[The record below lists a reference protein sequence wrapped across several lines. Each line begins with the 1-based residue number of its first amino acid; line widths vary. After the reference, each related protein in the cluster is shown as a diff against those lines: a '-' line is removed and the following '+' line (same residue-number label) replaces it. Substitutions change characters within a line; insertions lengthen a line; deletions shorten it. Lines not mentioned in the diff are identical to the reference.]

1 MECPSGQILVLYTYK
16 FNYAQNSDEYYILKP
31 ISKCDEKL
39 YVIQNKNECGLCKD
53 LNVNK
58 QYKII
63 NEN

>member
-1 MECPSGQILVLYTYK
+1 MYR
-16 FNYAQNSDEYYILKP
+16 LKP

-63 NEN
+63 NENQCIDEKPENTYYIYEQIKF